1 MSETI
6 REFLLKGEKNKDFVL
21 SDISKHGLSG
31 GVVSELIYYN
41 DINKFYD
48 KHYEEVWDEIN
59 ELGGLIKLGFTD
71 KTQPTC
77 DSHLKGVLTWI
88 AVEGVACRILNERED
103 DRQRIAEQNAN
114 IQRVDAQVKGVKW

>member
-1 MSETI
+1 MSKTI

-48 KHYEEVWDEIN
+48 KHHQDIWDEIE
-59 ELGGLIKLGFTD
+59 ELGGLTQLGFTED
-71 KTQPTC
+71 TQPSSDKHFKC
-77 DSHLKGVLTWI
+77 VLTWI
-88 AVEGVACRILNERED
+88 GVENIACRILNERED
-103 DRQRIAEQNAN
+103 DKRRQA
-114 IQRVDAQVKGVKW
+114 